1 MPPPPLAGSHAW
13 PRRPVSHA
21 AVPNEQSATRQGSQ
35 PASHRGLTHFE
46 DAGISSKARVRPLKR
61 VVNHVAV
68 RDELQDLRGPGRG
81 EDSGVLPDRSTD
93 LGLVVG
99 DVGDVDVGGFG
110 ERGECRAPILV
121 AARKG
126 RRGPHLG
133 EELLVQG

>member
-1 MPPPPLAGSHAW
+1 M
-13 PRRPVSHA
+13 
-21 AVPNEQSATRQGSQ
+21 
-35 PASHRGLTHFE
+35 
-46 DAGISSKARVRPLKR
+46 
-61 VVNHVAV
+61 VNHVAV

-110 ERGECRAPILV
+110 ERGEWRAPILV

-133 EELLVQG
+133 EELLVQGQEGVYVSEYFAGRVGGQNGLVEH